1 MPRAHFISRHWTISR
16 TASYTRAVSQRVT
29 PKPPV
34 VAGPGKKKYARPEI
48 VWREPYEP
56 MGFGISCAK
65 QPGNPQCNPGP
76 ASS

>member
-1 MPRAHFISRHWTISR
+1 MNDSNEGAAPTLAGTPEPRVDKRPYS
-16 TASYTRAVSQRVT
+16 
-29 PKPPV
+29 
-34 VAGPGKKKYARPEI
+34 RPEI

-76 ASS
+76 TSS